1 MELLKSIAISLL
13 IIIPSWALEI
23 HNKSSFPIFIES
35 ISFNEYN
42 GINTIPSI
50 NKGNIVILPYQTVSH
65 ATLAH
70 NHTNIITQIVL
81 KMNNVHYS
89 ISVPTDEQQSD
100 ITINK
105 EGYIIAHGSITVTET
120 PFDQKVQHIK
130 NTPRML

>member
-23 HNKSSFPIFIES
+23 HNKSLFSIFIES
-35 ISFNEYN
+35 VSFNEYN
-42 GINTIPSI
+42 GIDMIPSI
-50 NKGNIVILPYQTVSH
+50 SKGNIIILPHQTVSH

-81 KMNNVHYS
+81 KINNVHYT
-89 ISVPTDEQQSD
+89 ISVPVNEQQNS
-100 ITINK
+100 IIINTD
-105 EGYIIAHGSITVTET
+105 GYIIAHGSITVAET
-120 PFDQKVQHIK
+120 PFYHRVQHIK